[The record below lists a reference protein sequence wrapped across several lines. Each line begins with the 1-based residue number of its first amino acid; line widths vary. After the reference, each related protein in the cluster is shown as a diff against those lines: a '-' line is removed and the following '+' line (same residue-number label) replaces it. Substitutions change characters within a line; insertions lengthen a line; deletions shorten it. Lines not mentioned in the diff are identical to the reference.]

1 MRVSDVLYYEA
12 EVAAPLVATVAVLPG
27 FNEAFSF

>member
-1 MRVSDVLYYEA
+1 MYYITRLGSLRSLCLVS
-12 EVAAPLVATVAVLPG
+12 VAALPG